1 MKKITKIIILTILF
15 LSFYYVETIII
26 TDGSLFN
33 KMIFKEIS
41 NSKKNNQILKETN
54 ALPII
59 TSDWRFKFTLS
70 QLQEI
75 FKEWALIETLPIDTI
90 PEISNTIGMNND
102 ELRANEI
109 LLHIKKYNPKSWVV
123 IDDINLS
130 KWIDKDHFVH
140 LSRPSEGIKQTGKF
154 KEIIKKLNN

>member
-1 MKKITKIIILTILF
+1 MKFIYTDIDYVLSLATETKYYDTKWGKIQKF
-15 LSFYYVETIII
+15 
-26 TDGSLFN
+26 
-33 KMIFKEIS
+33 
-41 NSKKNNQILKETN
+41 NSKAVNIYNQILKETN